1 MADEFQ
7 AQWRERLSSGSK
19 LAPKALAQVIK
30 EDATRIAAAA
40 ALCSDANPNVRI
52 AALRGMAM
60 VARDNPAAVAPHAK
74 PIVEGLAAAEPDAQ
88 EAALE
93 TLGHIASRAPED
105 AALALPL
112 IADLLEN
119 AKRPAI
125 REEAARCIGKIG
137 GDVPHSAA
145 QAAQRLAIHLSG
157 LKTNKT
163 SQEARET
170 LAALE
175 ALLQHLTNLER
186 AALAAR
192 VAPLRSHPNIQ
203 VRERAGRIARL
214 LAA

>member
-19 LAPKALAQVIK
+19 LAPKALAQAIK

-40 ALCSDANPNVRI
+40 ALCSDSNVNVRV
-52 AALRGMAM
+52 AALRGIAM
-60 VARDNPAAVAPHAK
+60 VARDQPAFVAPHAR
-74 PIVEGLAAAEPDAQ
+74 PIIEALAAPEPDAQ
-88 EAALE
+88 EAALDA
-93 TLGHIASRAPED
+93 LGHIASLAPE
-105 AALALPL
+105 ASALALPL
-112 IADLLEN
+112 ISDLLEH

-137 GDVPHSAA
+137 GDVPQSAA
-145 QAAQRLAIHLSG
+145 QAAQRLASHLGG
-157 LKTNKT
+157 LKTNK
-163 SQEARET
+163 SAQEARET

-175 ALLQHLTNLER
+175 AMLQHLTNQER

-192 VAPLRSHPNIQ
+192 VTPLRSHPNIQ
-203 VRERAGRIARL
+203 VRERAGRIARM